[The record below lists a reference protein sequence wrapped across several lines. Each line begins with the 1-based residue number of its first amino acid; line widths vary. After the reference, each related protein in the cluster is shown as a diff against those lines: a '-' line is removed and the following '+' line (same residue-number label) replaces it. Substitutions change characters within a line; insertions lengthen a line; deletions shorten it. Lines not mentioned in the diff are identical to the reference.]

1 MASFWCFLSVARL
14 SHDGIVLVLPFSCK
28 DVTRW
33 HRFGVSF
40 QLQGC
45 LKMASFWC
53 FLSVAR
59 LSHDCI
65 VLVFPFSCKVVSRW
79 HRFGVSFQL
88 QSCLTMASF
97 WCFLSVARLSHDGIA
112 VGDSHWFHR
121 WCRVLDAFH
130 RTNLHRSD
138 NFSYRIVPSPRRVG
152 TVRYS
157 MVDRNHVSIF
167 RSHVVVIHTYK
178 TKYDWHL
185 TKHTPGG
192 VMLS

>member
-14 SHDGIVLVLPFSCK
+14 SQDCIVLAFPFRCK
-28 DVTRW
+28 VVSRW
-33 HRFGVSF
+33 HCFGVSH

-59 LSHDCI
+59 LSQYCI

-79 HRFGVSFQL
+79 HCLGVSNQL
-88 QSCLTMASF
+88 QVRLKISSF
-97 WCFLSVARLSHDGIA
+97 WCLLSVARLSHDGIA
-112 VGDSHWFHR
+112 VGDIHWFHR

-138 NFSYRIVPSPRRVG
+138 NFSYRNVPSPRRLALM
-152 TVRYS
+152 RYS
-157 MVDRNHVSIF
+157 VVDRNHVSIV
-167 RSHVVVIHTYK
+167 RSHVVIHTYQ

-192 VMLS
+192 VMLK